1 MEFAQS
7 MLQSTKLSKSFWGQA
22 IATTYYLQNWSYT
35 STFSGKTP
43 YEYWKGKKPILH
55 HFKVFKC
62 IAYAH
67 ANVCDDTWRK
77 LEPKSIRCVFFGY
90 GKNTRMKGYK
100 LYNMATQKS
109 FYNQDV
115 IFDEHSM
122 VLLSKSTNVST
133 TFTFMSKLESNPMP
147 LMDDQ
152 DHIFYYFED
161 SFPTS
166 N

>member
-1 MEFAQS
+1 MDKP
-7 MLQSTKLSKSFWGQA
+7 L
-22 IATTYYLQNWSYT
+22 LQNII
-35 STFSGKTP
+35 FKIGLIPQPLMGK
-43 YEYWKGKKPILH
+43 LH
-55 HFKVFKC
+55 MNIGRVKSLFFIISKVFKC

-67 ANVCDDTWRK
+67 AYVLDDTSRK
-77 LEPKSIRCVFFGY
+77 LEPKSVQCVFFGY

-100 LYNMATQKS
+100 LYNLATQKS

-122 VLLSKSTNVST
+122 ALFSKSTNVST
-133 TFTFMSKLESNPMP
+133 TFTSMSKLESNLMP

-152 DHIFYYFED
+152 DHTAYYFED
-161 SFPTS
+161 DSLPTS